1 MKDMLDDRIFVD
13 RGIDTG
19 TAALLMNNGGSVQ
32 TTGATTHSCTL
43 FF

>member
-19 TAALLMNNGGSVQ
+19 TAQ

-43 FF
+43 FS